1 MKSEQLRS
9 NSPLPRGSHEEVLPL
24 KGVGGSLYRAEQ
36 VIRKLPASLDYKL
49 VLLKN
54 HEDNIVLRDGKLEKM
69 LRATSLSLAIN
80 LYLDGREGFF
90 YTNNL
95 QADAVESFIRQAFET
110 TRLLE
115 PDESRTLADPSRYYK
130 GGGPD
135 LQNFDASLCEIA
147 PAEKIKLLEETARE
161 VEGKD
166 KRIISMQT
174 RYVDRQHEAHYLI
187 SNGFDACEQSSYCTL
202 TSIIS
207 VEGEG
212 GQHPM
217 DGWGE
222 SRLFFHQM
230 PRQGIAQTALQR
242 TLRKIGQRPAPSGR
256 YRMILESP
264 CAGNFLQP
272 LLTAMNGQALQQGTS
287 FFIGK
292 LGEQVV
298 SPLVNLVDDPLQ
310 VGTRGA
316 ALFDYDGVATQRRE
330 LFKEGRLITYFID
343 TPMSRKLGMPPTTQG
358 THRLIMENSEPAPSP
373 LPLWGSATKPLYNGC
388 ENEALPQRGSG
399 EGAPTILVTDFN
411 GGNCDPVTGNF
422 SYGIEG
428 FLMEDGIIIQP
439 VSGMNIT
446 GNMLDV
452 WQRLVAVADDA
463 DPWEAELI
471 PSLTF
476 EDVAFSGC

>member
-1 MKSEQLRS
+1 MNKELIY
-9 NSPLPRGSHEEVLPL
+9 L
-24 KGVGGSLYRAEQ
+24 AEQ
-36 VIRKLPASLDYKL
+36 EILKLPAKLDYKL

-54 HEDNIVLRDGKLEKM
+54 HEDNIILRDGKVEKM

-80 LYLDGREGFF
+80 LYLDGRDGFF
-90 YTNNL
+90 YTNDL
-95 QADAVESFIRQAFET
+95 RPESVSTFIKTAFET

-115 PDESRTLADPSRYYK
+115 PDETRTLADPSRYYK

-135 LQNFDASLCEIA
+135 LKNFDASLSEID
-147 PAEKIKLLEETARE
+147 PQEKIKMLRETAAE
-161 VEGKD
+161 VEGTD

-174 RYVDRQHEAHYLI
+174 RYADRKHEAHYLI

-202 TSIIS
+202 TSIVT

-222 SRLFFHQM
+222 SRIFYHQM
-230 PRQGIAQTALQR
+230 PRTGIARTALER

-272 LLTAMNGQALQQGTS
+272 ILNAMNGQALQQRTS
-287 FFIGK
+287 FLAGK

-298 SPLVNLVDDPLQ
+298 SPLVNIIDDPLQ
-310 VGTRGA
+310 PGTRGA
-316 ALFDYDGVATQRRE
+316 SLFDYDGVATQRRE
-330 LFKEGRLITYFID
+330 LFTEGRLMTYFID
-343 TPMSRKLGMPPTTQG
+343 TPMSKKLGMAPTTQG
-358 THRLIMENSEPAPSP
+358 IHRLIMESTAPSP

-399 EGAPTILVTDFN
+399 EGAATILVTDFN

-428 FLMEDGIIIQP
+428 FLMENGIIVQP

-452 WQRLVAVADDA
+452 WQRLSHVGNDA
-463 DPWEAELI
+463 DPWETELI
-471 PSLTF
+471 STLVF
-476 EDVAFSGC
+476 EDVAFGGC

>member
-1 MKSEQLRS
+1 MNKELIY
-9 NSPLPRGSHEEVLPL
+9 L
-24 KGVGGSLYRAEQ
+24 AEQ
-36 VIRKLPASLDYKL
+36 EILMLPAKLDYKL

-54 HEDNIVLRDGKLEKM
+54 HEDNIILRDGKVEKM

-80 LYLDGREGFF
+80 LYLDGRDGFF
-90 YTNNL
+90 YTNDL
-95 QADAVESFIRQAFET
+95 RPESVSTFIKTAFET

-115 PDESRTLADPSRYYK
+115 PDETRTLADPSRYYK

-135 LQNFDASLCEIA
+135 LKNFDASLSEID
-147 PAEKIKLLEETARE
+147 PQEKIKMLRETAAE
-161 VEGKD
+161 VEGTD

-174 RYVDRQHEAHYLI
+174 RYADRKHEAHYLI

-202 TSIIS
+202 TSIVT

-222 SRLFFHQM
+222 SRIFYHQM
-230 PRQGIAQTALQR
+230 PRTGIARTALER

-272 LLTAMNGQALQQGTS
+272 ILNAMNGQALQQRTS
-287 FFIGK
+287 FLAGK

-298 SPLVNLVDDPLQ
+298 SPLVNIIDDPLQ
-310 VGTRGA
+310 PGTRGA
-316 ALFDYDGVATQRRE
+316 SLFDYDGVATQRRE
-330 LFKEGRLITYFID
+330 LFTEGRLMTYFID
-343 TPMSRKLGMPPTTQG
+343 TPMSKKLGMEPTTQG
-358 THRLIMENSEPAPSP
+358 IHRLIMEGRPSRPSP
-373 LPLWGSATKPLYNGC
+373 NLSLVGRGANTTGRLYTPLPTRERL
-388 ENEALPQRGSG
+388 G
-399 EGAPTILVTDFN
+399 EGLSALVTDFN

-428 FLMEDGIIIQP
+428 FLMENGIIVQP

-446 GNMLDV
+446 GNILDV
-452 WQRLVAVADDA
+452 WQRLSHVADDA
-463 DPWEAELI
+463 DPWETELI
-471 PSLTF
+471 PTLTF
-476 EDVAFSGC
+476 EDVAFGGC

>member
-1 MKSEQLRS
+1 MDFELIYSAS
-9 NSPLPRGSHEEVLPL
+9 D
-24 KGVGGSLYRAEQ
+24 
-36 VIRKLPASLDYKL
+36 VIQKLPAKLDYKL

-54 HEDNIVLRDGKLEKM
+54 HEDNIVLRDGKVEKM

-80 LYLDGREGFF
+80 LYLDGRDGFF
-90 YTNNL
+90 YTNDL
-95 QADAVESFIRQAFET
+95 RPESVSRFIKQAFET

-130 GGGPD
+130 GGGLD
-135 LQNFDASLCEIA
+135 LQNFDASLSEID
-147 PAEKIKLLEETARE
+147 PQEKIRLLQDTAKE
-161 VEGKD
+161 VEGTD

-174 RYVDRQHEAHYLI
+174 RYTDRQHQAHYLI
-187 SNGFDACEQSSYCTL
+187 SNGFDGYEQNSYCTL
-202 TSIIS
+202 TSIIT

-222 SRLFFHQM
+222 SRLFFNQM
-230 PRQGIAQTALQR
+230 PRTGIAPTALKR
-242 TLRKIGQRPAPSGR
+242 TLQKIGQRPAPSGR

-272 LLTAMNGQALQQGTS
+272 ILNAMNGQALQQRTS
-287 FFIGK
+287 FLCGK
-292 LGEQVV
+292 LGEQVL
-298 SPLVNLVDDPLQ
+298 SPLVNIVDDPLQ
-310 VGTRGA
+310 PGTRGA
-316 ALFDYDGVATQRRE
+316 SLFDYDGVATQRRE
-330 LFKEGRLITYFID
+330 LFTEGRLMTYFID
-343 TPMSRKLGMPPTTQG
+343 TPMGKKLGMPPTTQG
-358 THRLIMENSEPAPSP
+358 IHRLIMQAPSP
-373 LPLWGSATKPLYNGC
+373 LPLWGSAVERRGSGI
-388 ENEALPQRGSG
+388 EALPQRGSG
-399 EGAPTILVTDFN
+399 EGAILVTDFN

-428 FLMEDGIIIQP
+428 FLIENGVIVQP

-452 WQRLVAVADDA
+452 WQRLSHIADDA
-463 DPWEAELI
+463 DPWETEVI
-471 PSLTF
+471 PTLTF

>member
-1 MKSEQLRS
+1 MNKELIY
-9 NSPLPRGSHEEVLPL
+9 L
-24 KGVGGSLYRAEQ
+24 AEQ
-36 VIRKLPASLDYKL
+36 DILNLPAKLDYKL
-49 VLLKN
+49 VLLEN
-54 HEDNIVLRDGKLEKM
+54 HEDNIVLRDGKVEKM

-80 LYLDGREGFF
+80 LYLDGRDGFF
-90 YTNNL
+90 YTNDL
-95 QADAVESFIRQAFET
+95 RPDSISAFIKTAFET

-115 PDESRTLADPSRYYK
+115 PDETRTLADPSRYYK

-135 LQNFDASLCEIA
+135 LQNFDASLSEIDLQ
-147 PAEKIKLLEETARE
+147 EKIKLLKETAAE
-161 VEGKD
+161 VEGTD

-174 RYVDRQHEAHYLI
+174 RYADRKHEAHYLI

-202 TSIIS
+202 TSIVT

-222 SRLFFHQM
+222 SRIFFRQM
-230 PRQGIAQTALQR
+230 PRSGIGRTALER
-242 TLRKIGQRPAPSGR
+242 TLRKIGQRPAPSGH

-272 LLTAMNGQALQQGTS
+272 ILNAMNGQALQQRTS
-287 FFIGK
+287 FLAGK

-298 SPLVNLVDDPLQ
+298 SPLVNIIDDPLQ
-310 VGTRGA
+310 PGTRGA
-316 ALFDYDGVATQRRE
+316 SLFDYDGVATQRRE
-330 LFKEGRLITYFID
+330 LFTEGRLMTYFID
-343 TPMSRKLGMPPTTQG
+343 TPMSKKLGMAPTTQG
-358 THRLIMENSEPAPSP
+358 IHRLIMEGSPSP
-373 LPLWGSATKPLYNGC
+373 NLSPVGRGANTTGRLYTPLPTGERL
-388 ENEALPQRGSG
+388 G
-399 EGAPTILVTDFN
+399 EGLSVLVTDFN

-428 FLMEDGIIIQP
+428 FLMENGIIVQP

-452 WQRLVAVADDA
+452 WQRLSYVGNDA

-471 PSLTF
+471 PTLAF
-476 EDVAFSGC
+476 ENVAFGGC

>member
-9 NSPLPRGSHEEVLPL
+9 NSPLPRGSHEGVLPL

-36 VIRKLPASLDYKL
+36 VIRKLPAKLDYKL
-49 VLLKN
+49 VLLEN
-54 HEDNIVLRDGKLEKM
+54 HEDNIILRDGKVEKM

-80 LYLDGREGFF
+80 LYLDGRDGFF
-90 YTNNL
+90 YTNDL
-95 QADAVESFIRQAFET
+95 RPDSVSSFIKTAFET

-115 PDESRTLADPSRYYK
+115 PDESRTLADPARYYK

-135 LQNFDASLCEIA
+135 LRNFDASLSEIS
-147 PAEKIKLLEETARE
+147 PEEKIQLLRETAAE
-161 VEGKD
+161 VDGSD

-174 RYVDRQHEAHYLI
+174 RYTDRQHQAHYLI
-187 SNGFDACEQSSYCTL
+187 SNGFDQSEQSSYCTL
-202 TSIIS
+202 TNIIT

-222 SRLFFHQM
+222 SRLFFRQM
-230 PRQGIAQTALQR
+230 PRTGIAPVALSR

-272 LLTAMNGQALQQGTS
+272 ILSAMNGQALQQRTS
-287 FFIGK
+287 FLWGK

-298 SPLVNLVDDPLQ
+298 SPLVNIVDDPLQ
-310 VGTRGA
+310 PGTRGA
-316 ALFDYDGVATQRRE
+316 SLFDYDGVATKRRE
-330 LFKEGRLITYFID
+330 LFTEGRLMTYFID
-343 TPMSRKLGMPPTTQG
+343 TPMSRKLGMAPTTQG
-358 THRLIMENSEPAPSP
+358 THRLIMEAAP
-373 LPLWGSATKPLYNGC
+373 LLTR
-388 ENEALPQRGSG
+388 ERSG
-399 EGAPTILVTDFN
+399 EGLAILVTDFN
-411 GGNCDPVTGNF
+411 GGNCDPATGNF

-428 FLMEDGIIIQP
+428 FLLEDGIIVQP

-446 GNMLDV
+446 GNILDV
-452 WQRLVAVADDA
+452 WKRLSHVDNDA
-463 DPWEAELI
+463 DPWETELI
-471 PSLTF
+471 PTLTF

>member
-1 MKSEQLRS
+1 MNKELIY
-9 NSPLPRGSHEEVLPL
+9 L
-24 KGVGGSLYRAEQ
+24 AEQ
-36 VIRKLPASLDYKL
+36 EILKLPAKLDYKL

-54 HEDNIVLRDGKLEKM
+54 HEDNIVLRDGKVEKM
-69 LRATSLSLAIN
+69 LRATSFSLAIN
-80 LYLDGREGFF
+80 LYLDGRDGFF
-90 YTNNL
+90 YTNDL
-95 QADAVESFIRQAFET
+95 RPESVSAFIKTAFET

-115 PDESRTLADPSRYYK
+115 PDVTRTLADPDRYYR
-130 GGGPD
+130 GDGPD
-135 LQNFDASLCEIA
+135 LLNFDASLSEMT
-147 PAEKIKLLEETARE
+147 PDEKLLLMRETAAE
-161 VEGKD
+161 VEGTD
-166 KRIISMQT
+166 PRIISLQT
-174 RYVDRQHEAHYLI
+174 RYTDWQHEAHYLI

-202 TSIIS
+202 TSIVT

-222 SRLFFHQM
+222 SRIFFRQM
-230 PRQGIAQTALQR
+230 PRSGIGRTALER

-272 LLTAMNGQALQQGTS
+272 LLNAMNGQALQQKAS
-287 FFIGK
+287 FLIGK

-298 SPLVNLVDDPLQ
+298 SPLVNIVDDPLQ
-310 VGTRGA
+310 PGTRGA
-316 ALFDYDGVATQRRE
+316 SLFDYDGVATQRRE
-330 LFKEGRLITYFID
+330 LFTEGRLMTYFID
-343 TPMSRKLGMPPTTQG
+343 TPMSKKLGMAPTTQG
-358 THRLIMENSEPAPSP
+358 IHRLIMESSEPAPSP
-373 LPLWGSATKPLYNGC
+373 LPLWGSALRHRGC

-399 EGAPTILVTDFN
+399 EGAVPTILVTDFN

-428 FLMEDGIIIQP
+428 FLMENGVIVQP

-452 WQRLVAVADDA
+452 WQRLSHVANDA
-463 DPWEAELI
+463 DPWETELI
-471 PSLTF
+471 PTLTF
-476 EDVAFSGC
+476 EDVAFGGC

>member
-1 MKSEQLRS
+1 MNYELI
-9 NSPLPRGSHEEVLPL
+9 
-24 KGVGGSLYRAEQ
+24 YRAEE
-36 VIRKLPASLDYKL
+36 IIKRLPAKLDYKL

-54 HEDNIVLRDGKLEKM
+54 HEDNIVLRDSKVEKM

-80 LYLDGREGFF
+80 LYLDGRDGFF
-90 YTNNL
+90 YTNDL
-95 QADAVESFIRQAFET
+95 RTESISEFIKQAFET

-115 PDESRTLADPSRYYK
+115 PDESRTLADPARYYK

-135 LQNFDASLCEIA
+135 LQNYDASLSEID
-147 PAEKIKLLEETARE
+147 PEKKIKLLRETAKE
-161 VEGKD
+161 VEGSD

-174 RYVDRQHEAHYLI
+174 RYTDRQHQAHYII
-187 SNGFDACEQSSYCTL
+187 SNGFDGYEESSYCTL

-207 VEGEG
+207 VEGES

-222 SRLFFHQM
+222 SRIFFNQM
-230 PRQGIAQTALQR
+230 PRQGIASTALKR
-242 TLRKIGQRPAPSGR
+242 TLQKIGQRPAPSGR

-264 CAGNFLQP
+264 VAGNFLQP
-272 LLTAMNGQALQQGTS
+272 ILNAMNGQALQQKTS
-287 FFIGK
+287 FLLGK

-298 SPLVNLVDDPLQ
+298 SPLVNIIDDPLQ
-310 VGTRGA
+310 PGTRGA
-316 ALFDYDGVATQRRE
+316 SLFDYDGVATQRRE
-330 LFKEGRLITYFID
+330 LFKEGRLQTYFID
-343 TPMSRKLGMPPTTQG
+343 TPMSKKLGMEPTTQG
-358 THRLIMENSEPAPSP
+358 IHRLIMEAPSP
-373 LPLWGSATKPLYNGC
+373 HPHWGGATFSQPLHNGF
-388 ENEALPQRGSG
+388 EALPQRGSG
-399 EGAPTILVTDFN
+399 EGASILVTDFN

-428 FLMEDGIIIQP
+428 FLIEDGTIIQP

-452 WQRLVAVADDA
+452 WQRLSHIADDA
-463 DPWEAELI
+463 DPWETEVI
-471 PSLTF
+471 PTLTF

>member
-9 NSPLPRGSHEEVLPL
+9 NSPLPRGSHEGVLPL

-90 YTNNL
+90 YTNHL

-135 LQNFDASLCEIA
+135 LQNFDASLCDIA

-287 FFIGK
+287 FFNGK

-330 LFKEGRLITYFID
+330 LFKEGRLMTYFID

-358 THRLIMENSEPAPSP
+358 THRLIMAPARPSP
-373 LPLWGSATKPLYNGC
+373 NLSLVGRGVDSTFTSKEIAPLPTRERL
-388 ENEALPQRGSG
+388 G
-399 EGAPTILVTDFN
+399 EGLSILVTDFN